1 MITRG
6 YEAWV
11 RDFEDERERRA
22 AAAEPAWE
30 RGARV
35 RPAIWRSVRRFQV
48 GESGDGAN
56 LIAKADRAGDAAY
69 TRAVQLFVAE
79 EQNHARLLGLLLGAG
94 GVPPLTS
101 HWSDTVFVRL
111 RRLLGLRLE
120 LLVLMVAEVV
130 ALRYYRALRDG
141 TDDVLTT
148 RVAGAILADEERHVP
163 FHCERLREAFARMPR
178 PVGRLVLLGWRAL
191 LLAAALVVAC
201 DHGPALRGFGVGRV
215 RFVRD
220 VVASAGPVVRSILD
234 RAV

>member
-6 YEAWV
+6 YAGWV
-11 RDFEDERERRA
+11 REFEVERERRA
-22 AAAEPAWE
+22 AAGEPAWE

-35 RPAIWRSVRRFQV
+35 DTAIWRSVRRFQI

-56 LIAKADRAGDAAY
+56 LIAKADRAGDAPYA
-69 TRAVQLFVAE
+69 RAVRLFVAE

-94 GVPPLTS
+94 GVSPLAS

-141 TDDVLTT
+141 TDDGLTT
-148 RVAGAILADEERHVP
+148 QVAGAILADEERHVP
-163 FHCERLREAFARMPR
+163 FHCERLREAFARVPR

-201 DHGPALRGFGVGRV
+201 DHGPALWGFGVGRV

-220 VVASAGPVVRSILD
+220 VVTSAGPVVRSILD
-234 RAV
+234 RGV